1 MSERE
6 ANERRKIKRG
16 SISGLADT
24 TMKVAASQDGQGP
37 QEPETKATVPQQADT
52 SQEGQGPAEPETKT
66 TVPQQ
71 ADASQEGQGPA
82 EPETQAAVPQ
92 QADASQEGQ
101 GPAEPETQVAVPQ
114 QADASQ
120 EGRGPQEPETKAAV
134 PQQADA
140 SQEGQGPA
148 EPETQA
154 AVPQQA
160 DTSQEGQ
167 GPAEPE
173 TQATVPQQ
181 ADASQEGQGPA
192 ESETQAAAPQ
202 QADASQEGQGPEELE
217 EGTGSGRVQEIV
229 ALLKDA
235 IDSDGQSDKQI
246 DVLARNLAE
255 QKRVLLRKA
264 AIRIAEVEAK
274 TEVAVDQFTNEIVG
288 FLESLTQTLKEGNAQ
303 KGLERARKTQDALVM
318 GYWDRFVEGVHGMYQ
333 AKLDETKRKIQATL
347 NATTDDFSRQ
357 IAALFQK
364 SLRQIQ
370 SPAGPFKQRIFRER
384 RLLAG
389 TLVLGLLLG
398 SFLGTLGETLW
409 NRAGPTGLQALRVF
423 APLVV
428 PLSGRTPQ

>member
-6 ANERRKIKRG
+6 TNERRKIKRG

-37 QEPETKATVPQQADT
+37 ALEQDGPSTGRRSQEGRGPEEPETTVSQQADASQEGRGPEEPETKA
-52 SQEGQGPAEPETKT
+52 

-71 ADASQEGQGPA
+71 ADASQEGQGP
-82 EPETQAAVPQ
+82 EELETKATVPQ

-101 GPAEPETQVAVPQ
+101 GPE
-114 QADASQ
+114 
-120 EGRGPQEPETKAAV
+120 EPETKAAV

-140 SQEGQGPA
+140 SQEGRGPE
-148 EPETQA
+148 EPETK
-154 AVPQQA
+154 
-160 DTSQEGQ
+160 
-167 GPAEPE
+167 
-173 TQATVPQQ
+173 ATVPQQ
-181 ADASQEGQGPA
+181 ADASQEGRGP
-192 ESETQAAAPQ
+192 EKPEPKAAVSQ
-202 QADASQEGQGPEELE
+202 QADASQEGRGPAELE
-217 EGTGSGRVQEIV
+217 EDTDSDRVRKLV
-229 ALLKDA
+229 TLLKDA

-264 AIRIAEVEAK
+264 ATRIAEVEAK
-274 TEVAVDQFTNEIVG
+274 TEVAVDQFTDEIVG

-303 KGLERARKTQDALVM
+303 KSLERARKTQDDIVRR
-318 GYWDRFVEGVHGMYQ
+318 YWDRFVGGFHGMYQ
-333 AKLDETKRKIQATL
+333 AKLDETKRKIQVTL

-370 SPAGPFKQRIFRER
+370 SPVVPFRQRIFRER

-409 NRAGPTGLQALRVF
+409 NRAGLTGRQD
-423 APLVV
+423 APGVHS
-428 PLSGRTPQ
+428 PSSRTPLRPDSTMTAHKEASHATTDPCCNDEGRI

>member
-6 ANERRKIKRG
+6 TNERRKIKRG
-16 SISGLADT
+16 SISGLANT
-24 TMKVAASQDGQGP
+24 TMKGAASQEGQGP
-37 QEPETKATVPQQADT
+37 AEKQPDPHIPAKDTAPQQADASQEGQGPAEPETKATVPQQADT
-52 SQEGQGPAEPETKT
+52 SQEGQGPAEPETKAT
-66 TVPQQ
+66 
-71 ADASQEGQGPA
+71 
-82 EPETQAAVPQ
+82 
-92 QADASQEGQ
+92 
-101 GPAEPETQVAVPQ
+101 
-114 QADASQ
+114 
-120 EGRGPQEPETKAAV
+120 
-134 PQQADA
+134 
-140 SQEGQGPA
+140 
-148 EPETQA
+148 
-154 AVPQQA
+154 VPQQA

-173 TQATVPQQ
+173 TKVTVPQQADTSQEGQGPAEPETKVTVPQQ
-181 ADASQEGQGPA
+181 ADASQEGRGP
-192 ESETQAAAPQ
+192 
-202 QADASQEGQGPEELE
+202 QEPEED
-217 EGTGSGRVQEIV
+217 TDSDRVRKLV
-229 ALLKDA
+229 TLLKDA

-264 AIRIAEVEAK
+264 ATRIAEVEAK

-288 FLESLTQTLKEGNAQ
+288 FLESLTQTLKESNAQ
-303 KGLERARKTQDALVM
+303 KGLERARKTQDAIVM
-318 GYWDRFVEGVHGMYQ
+318 RYWDQFVAGVHGMYQ
-333 AKLDETKRKIQATL
+333 AKLDETKRKIQTTL
-347 NATTDDFSRQ
+347 NAATDDFSRQ

-370 SPAGPFKQRIFRER
+370 SPVVPFRQRIFRER

-409 NRAGPTGLQALRVF
+409 NRAGLTGRQTFGVF

>member
-6 ANERRKIKRG
+6 TNERRKIKRG

-24 TMKVAASQDGQGP
+24 TMKIAASQEGQGP
-37 QEPETKATVPQQADT
+37 QEPEPKTTVSQQADASQEGQRPKEPEPKATAPQQADASQEGQGPKEPEPKATVPQQAAG
-52 SQEGQGPAEPETKT
+52 SQEGRGPEEPETKA

-71 ADASQEGQGPA
+71 ADASQEGQGP
-82 EPETQAAVPQ
+82 E
-92 QADASQEGQ
+92 
-101 GPAEPETQVAVPQ
+101 
-114 QADASQ
+114 
-120 EGRGPQEPETKAAV
+120 EPETKAAV

-140 SQEGQGPA
+140 SQEGRGPE
-148 EPETQA
+148 EPETK
-154 AVPQQA
+154 
-160 DTSQEGQ
+160 
-167 GPAEPE
+167 
-173 TQATVPQQ
+173 ATVPQQ
-181 ADASQEGQGPA
+181 ADASQEGQGP
-192 ESETQAAAPQ
+192 EEPETKAVVPQ
-202 QADASQEGQGPEELE
+202 QADASQEGRGPAEPEED
-217 EGTGSGRVQEIV
+217 GDSDRVRKLV
-229 ALLKDA
+229 TLLKDA

-264 AIRIAEVEAK
+264 ATRIAEVEAK
-274 TEVAVDQFTNEIVG
+274 TEVAVDQFTDEIVG

-303 KGLERARKTQDALVM
+303 KSLERARKTQDDIVRR
-318 GYWDRFVEGVHGMYQ
+318 YWDRFVGGFHGMYQ
-333 AKLDETKRKIQATL
+333 AKLDETKRKIQTTL

-370 SPAGPFKQRIFRER
+370 SPVVPLKQRIFRER

-398 SFLGTLGETLW
+398 SLLGTLGETLW
-409 NRAGPTGLQALRVF
+409 NRAGLTGRQALRVF
-423 APLVV
+423 TPLVV

>member
-6 ANERRKIKRG
+6 TNERRKIKRG

-37 QEPETKATVPQQADT
+37 
-52 SQEGQGPAEPETKT
+52 
-66 TVPQQ
+66 
-71 ADASQEGQGPA
+71 
-82 EPETQAAVPQ
+82 
-92 QADASQEGQ
+92 
-101 GPAEPETQVAVPQ
+101 
-114 QADASQ
+114 
-120 EGRGPQEPETKAAV
+120 
-134 PQQADA
+134 
-140 SQEGQGPA
+140 
-148 EPETQA
+148 
-154 AVPQQA
+154 
-160 DTSQEGQ
+160 
-167 GPAEPE
+167 AEPE

-181 ADASQEGQGPA
+181 ADASQEGRGP
-192 ESETQAAAPQ
+192 EEPEPKTTVSQQADASQEGQRPKEPEPKAAVPQ
-202 QADASQEGQGPEELE
+202 QADASQEGQGPEEPETKATVPQQADASQEGQGPE
-217 EGTGSGRVQEIV
+217 EPETKATVPQQADASQEGQGPQEPETKATVPQQADASQEGQGPQEPEEDGDSDRVREIV
-229 ALLKDA
+229 TLLKDA

-246 DVLARNLAE
+246 DVLARDLAK

-264 AIRIAEVEAK
+264 ATRIAEVEAK
-274 TEVAVDQFTNEIVG
+274 TEVAVDQFTDEIVG

-303 KGLERARKTQDALVM
+303 KSLERARKTQDDIVRR
-318 GYWDRFVEGVHGMYQ
+318 YWDRFVGGFHGMYQ
-333 AKLDETKRKIQATL
+333 AKLDETKRKIQVTL

-370 SPAGPFKQRIFRER
+370 SPVVPFRQRIFRER

-409 NRAGPTGLQALRVF
+409 NRAGLTGRQALRVF

>member
-1 MSERE
+1 MSEHE
-6 ANERRKIKRG
+6 ANERRKLKVDTL
-16 SISGLADT
+16 SGLVRSAVH
-24 TMKVAASQDGQGP
+24 KN
-37 QEPETKATVPQQADT
+37 
-52 SQEGQGPAEPETKT
+52 

-82 EPETQAAVPQ
+82 ESEPKAAV
-92 QADASQEGQ
+92 S
-101 GPAEPETQVAVPQ
+101 Q

-120 EGRGPQEPETKAAV
+120 EGRGPQDPEPKAAV

-148 EPETQA
+148 EPEPKA
-154 AVPQQA
+154 A
-160 DTSQEGQ
+160 
-167 GPAEPE
+167 
-173 TQATVPQQ
+173 VPQQ

-192 ESETQAAAPQ
+192 EPEPKAAVPQ
-202 QADASQEGQGPEELE
+202 QADASQEGQGPAEPEED
-217 EGTGSGRVQEIV
+217 TDSDRVRKLV
-229 ALLKDA
+229 TLLKDA

-303 KGLERARKTQDALVM
+303 KGLERARKAQDDIVM
-318 GYWDRFVEGVHGMYQ
+318 RYWDQFVEGFHRMYQ
-333 AKLDETKRKIQATL
+333 AKLDETKQNIQTTL
-347 NATTDDFSRQ
+347 NAATDKFSRQ

-370 SPAGPFKQRIFRER
+370 SPVVPFKQRIFRER

-398 SFLGTLGETLW
+398 SLLGTLGETLW
-409 NRAGPTGLQALRVF
+409 NRAGLTGLQALRVF
-423 APLVV
+423 APLLI

>member
-16 SISGLADT
+16 SISGLANT
-24 TMKVAASQDGQGP
+24 TMKGAASQDGQGP
-37 QEPETKATVPQQADT
+37 AEKQPDPHI
-52 SQEGQGPAEPETKT
+52 PAKD

-82 EPETQAAVPQ
+82 EPETKATVPQQADTSQKGQGPAEPETKATVPQ

-101 GPAEPETQVAVPQ
+101 GPAEPETKVTVPQ

-120 EGRGPQEPETKAAV
+120 EGRGPEEPETKAAV

-140 SQEGQGPA
+140 SQEGQRPA
-148 EPETQA
+148 
-154 AVPQQA
+154 
-160 DTSQEGQ
+160 
-167 GPAEPE
+167 
-173 TQATVPQQ
+173 
-181 ADASQEGQGPA
+181 
-192 ESETQAAAPQ
+192 
-202 QADASQEGQGPEELE
+202 ELE
-217 EGTGSGRVQEIV
+217 EDTDSDRVREIV
-229 ALLKDA
+229 TLLKDA

-264 AIRIAEVEAK
+264 ATRIAEVEAK

-288 FLESLTQTLKEGNAQ
+288 FLESLTQTLKESNAQ
-303 KGLERARKTQDALVM
+303 KGLERARKTQDAIVM
-318 GYWDRFVEGVHGMYQ
+318 RYWDQFVAGVHGMYQ
-333 AKLDETKRKIQATL
+333 AKLDETKRKIQTTL

-370 SPAGPFKQRIFRER
+370 SPVVPFRQRIFRER

-409 NRAGPTGLQALRVF
+409 NRAGLTGRQALRVF

>member
-16 SISGLADT
+16 SISALANT
-24 TMKVAASQDGQGP
+24 TMKGAASQDGQGP
-37 QEPETKATVPQQADT
+37 AEKQPDPHIPAKDTVPQQADASQEGQGPAEKQPDPHIPAKDTVPQQADT
-52 SQEGQGPAEPETKT
+52 SQEGQGPAEPETKD

-82 EPETQAAVPQ
+82 EPETKATVPQ

-101 GPAEPETQVAVPQ
+101 GPEEPETKVTVPQ

-120 EGRGPQEPETKAAV
+120 EGRGPEEPETKAAV

-140 SQEGQGPA
+140 SQEGQRPA
-148 EPETQA
+148 
-154 AVPQQA
+154 
-160 DTSQEGQ
+160 
-167 GPAEPE
+167 
-173 TQATVPQQ
+173 
-181 ADASQEGQGPA
+181 
-192 ESETQAAAPQ
+192 
-202 QADASQEGQGPEELE
+202 ELE
-217 EGTGSGRVQEIV
+217 EDTDSDRVREIV
-229 ALLKDA
+229 TLLKDA

-264 AIRIAEVEAK
+264 ATRIAEVEAK

-288 FLESLTQTLKEGNAQ
+288 FLESLTQTLKESNAQ
-303 KGLERARKTQDALVM
+303 KGLERARKTQDAIVM
-318 GYWDRFVEGVHGMYQ
+318 RYWDRFVAGVHGMYQ
-333 AKLDETKRKIQATL
+333 AKLDETKRKIQVTL

-370 SPAGPFKQRIFRER
+370 SPVVPFRQRIFRER

-398 SFLGTLGETLW
+398 SFLGPLGETLW
-409 NRAGPTGLQALRVF
+409 NRAGLTGRQTFGVF

>member
-1 MSERE
+1 MSEHE
-6 ANERRKIKRG
+6 ANERRKLKVDTL
-16 SISGLADT
+16 SGLVRSAVHKNTVPQQAD
-24 TMKVAASQDGQGP
+24 ASEEGQGP
-37 QEPETKATVPQQADT
+37 KEPETQATVSQQADT
-52 SQEGQGPAEPETKT
+52 SQEGQRPKG
-66 TVPQQ
+66 
-71 ADASQEGQGPA
+71 
-82 EPETQAAVPQ
+82 PETQAAVPQ

-101 GPAEPETQVAVPQ
+101 GPQEPEAQAAVSQ
-114 QADASQ
+114 QADTSQ
-120 EGRGPQEPETKAAV
+120 EGQRPKEPATQATV
-134 PQQADA
+134 SQQADA
-140 SQEGQGPA
+140 SQEGQGPK
-148 EPETQA
+148 EPEE
-154 AVPQQA
+154 
-160 DTSQEGQ
+160 DTDS
-167 GPAEPE
+167 
-173 TQATVPQQ
+173 
-181 ADASQEGQGPA
+181 D
-192 ESETQAAAPQ
+192 
-202 QADASQEGQGPEELE
+202 
-217 EGTGSGRVQEIV
+217 RVREIV

-246 DVLARNLAE
+246 DVLARDLAK

-274 TEVAVDQFTNEIVG
+274 TEVAVDQFTDEIVG

-303 KGLERARKTQDALVM
+303 KGLERARKTQDDIVM

-333 AKLDETKRKIQATL
+333 AKLDETKRKIQTAL
-347 NATTDDFSRQ
+347 NAATDDFSKQ

-370 SPAGPFKQRIFRER
+370 SPVVPFKQRIFRER

-409 NRAGPTGLQALRVF
+409 NRAGLTGRQAFGVF

>member
-24 TMKVAASQDGQGP
+24 TMKIAA
-37 QEPETKATVPQQADT
+37 
-52 SQEGQGPAEPETKT
+52 SQEGQGPAEPETKV
-66 TVPQQ
+66 TVTGRPGTGGTGTESHPQQ

-82 EPETQAAVPQ
+82 E
-92 QADASQEGQ
+92 
-101 GPAEPETQVAVPQ
+101 
-114 QADASQ
+114 
-120 EGRGPQEPETKAAV
+120 
-134 PQQADA
+134 
-140 SQEGQGPA
+140 
-148 EPETQA
+148 
-154 AVPQQA
+154 
-160 DTSQEGQ
+160 
-167 GPAEPE
+167 
-173 TQATVPQQ
+173 
-181 ADASQEGQGPA
+181 
-192 ESETQAAAPQ
+192 
-202 QADASQEGQGPEELE
+202 LE
-217 EGTGSGRVQEIV
+217 EGADSDRVREIV
-229 ALLKDA
+229 TLLKDA

-246 DVLARNLAE
+246 DVLARDLAE

-264 AIRIAEVEAK
+264 ATRIAEVEAK
-274 TEVAVDQFTNEIVG
+274 TEVAVDQFTDEIVG

-303 KGLERARKTQDALVM
+303 KSLERARKTQDDIVM
-318 GYWDRFVEGVHGMYQ
+318 RYWDRFVEGVHGMYQ
-333 AKLDETKRKIQATL
+333 AKLDETKRKIQVAL
-347 NATTDDFSRQ
+347 NAATDDFSRQ

-409 NRAGPTGLQALRVF
+409 NRAGLTGRQAFGVF

>member
-16 SISGLADT
+16 SISGLANT
-24 TMKVAASQDGQGP
+24 TMKGAASQDGQGP
-37 QEPETKATVPQQADT
+37 AEKQPDPNI
-52 SQEGQGPAEPETKT
+52 PAKD

-71 ADASQEGQGPA
+71 ADASQEGQGP
-82 EPETQAAVPQ
+82 E
-92 QADASQEGQ
+92 
-101 GPAEPETQVAVPQ
+101 
-114 QADASQ
+114 
-120 EGRGPQEPETKAAV
+120 EPETKAAV

-140 SQEGQGPA
+140 SQEGQRPQ
-148 EPETQA
+148 EPEE
-154 AVPQQA
+154 
-160 DTSQEGQ
+160 DTDS
-167 GPAEPE
+167 
-173 TQATVPQQ
+173 
-181 ADASQEGQGPA
+181 D
-192 ESETQAAAPQ
+192 
-202 QADASQEGQGPEELE
+202 
-217 EGTGSGRVQEIV
+217 RVREIV
-229 ALLKDA
+229 TLLKDA

-264 AIRIAEVEAK
+264 ATRIAEVEAK

-288 FLESLTQTLKEGNAQ
+288 FLESLTQTLKESNAQ
-303 KGLERARKTQDALVM
+303 KGLERARKTQDAIVM
-318 GYWDRFVEGVHGMYQ
+318 RYWDQFVAGVHGMYQ
-333 AKLDETKRKIQATL
+333 AKLDETKRKIQTTL

-370 SPAGPFKQRIFRER
+370 SPVVPFRQRIFRER

-409 NRAGPTGLQALRVF
+409 NRAGLTGRQTFGVF

>member
-24 TMKVAASQDGQGP
+24 TMKIA
-37 QEPETKATVPQQADT
+37 
-52 SQEGQGPAEPETKT
+52 
-66 TVPQQ
+66 
-71 ADASQEGQGPA
+71 ASQEGRGPT
-82 EPETQAAVPQ
+82 ESETQAAVPQ
-92 QADASQEGQ
+92 QADASREGQ
-101 GPAEPETQVAVPQ
+101 GPKEPEPKATVPQ

-120 EGRGPQEPETKAAV
+120 EGRGPKEPEPKATV
-134 PQQADA
+134 SQQADA
-140 SQEGQGPA
+140 SQEGQRPA
-148 EPETQA
+148 A
-154 AVPQQA
+154 
-160 DTSQEGQ
+160 
-167 GPAEPE
+167 PE
-173 TQATVPQQ
+173 TQAT
-181 ADASQEGQGPA
+181 
-192 ESETQAAAPQ
+192 APQ
-202 QADASQEGQGPEELE
+202 QADASQEGRGPAELE
-217 EGTGSGRVQEIV
+217 EGTDSDRVREIV

-235 IDSDGQSDKQI
+235 IDSDGQSAKQI
-246 DVLARNLAE
+246 DVLARDLAK
-255 QKRVLLRKA
+255 QKRALLRKA
-264 AIRIAEVEAK
+264 ATRIAEVEAK
-274 TEVAVDQFTNEIVG
+274 TEVAVDQFTDEIVG

-303 KGLERARKTQDALVM
+303 KSLERARKTQDAIVM
-318 GYWDRFVEGVHGMYQ
+318 RYWDRFVEGVHGMYQ
-333 AKLDETKRKIQATL
+333 AKLDETKRKIQVTL
-347 NATTDDFSRQ
+347 NAATDDFSRQ

-409 NRAGPTGLQALRVF
+409 NRAGPTGRQTFGVF

>member
-24 TMKVAASQDGQGP
+24 TMKIAASQDGQGP
-37 QEPETKATVPQQADT
+37 AEKQPDPHIPAKDTVPQQA
-52 SQEGQGPAEPETKT
+52 A
-66 TVPQQ
+66 
-71 ADASQEGQGPA
+71 
-82 EPETQAAVPQ
+82 
-92 QADASQEGQ
+92 
-101 GPAEPETQVAVPQ
+101 
-114 QADASQ
+114 ASQ
-120 EGRGPQEPETKAAV
+120 EGRGPEEPETKAAV
-134 PQQADA
+134 PQQADT

-160 DTSQEGQ
+160 DTSQEGRRPEEPETKVTVPQ
-167 GPAEPE
+167 QADTSQEGQEPAEPE
-173 TQATVPQQ
+173 TQAAV
-181 ADASQEGQGPA
+181 
-192 ESETQAAAPQ
+192 PQ
-202 QADASQEGQGPEELE
+202 QADASQEGQGPEEPE
-217 EGTGSGRVQEIV
+217 EDGDSDRVREIV

-246 DVLARNLAE
+246 DKLTHNLAE

-264 AIRIAEVEAK
+264 ATRIAEVEAK
-274 TEVAVDQFTNEIVG
+274 TEVAVEQFTNEIVG
-288 FLESLTQTLKEGNAQ
+288 FLESLTQTLKESNAQ
-303 KGLERARKTQDALVM
+303 QSLERARKTQDAIVM
-318 GYWDRFVEGVHGMYQ
+318 RYWDRFVAGVHGMYQ
-333 AKLDETKRKIQATL
+333 AKLDETKRKIQTTL
-347 NATTDDFSRQ
+347 NAATDDFSRQ

-370 SPAGPFKQRIFRER
+370 SPVVPFRQRIFRER

-398 SFLGTLGETLW
+398 SFLGTLGDTLW
-409 NRAGPTGLQALRVF
+409 NRAGLTGRQALRVF

>member
-24 TMKVAASQDGQGP
+24 TMKVAASQEGQGP
-37 QEPETKATVPQQADT
+37 AELEAQATVPQQADT
-52 SQEGQGPAEPETKT
+52 SQEGRGPEEPEPK
-66 TVPQQ
+66 
-71 ADASQEGQGPA
+71 
-82 EPETQAAVPQ
+82 
-92 QADASQEGQ
+92 
-101 GPAEPETQVAVPQ
+101 
-114 QADASQ
+114 
-120 EGRGPQEPETKAAV
+120 
-134 PQQADA
+134 
-140 SQEGQGPA
+140 
-148 EPETQA
+148 A

-173 TQATVPQQ
+173 TKATVPQQ
-181 ADASQEGQGPA
+181 ADASQEGRGPA
-192 ESETQAAAPQ
+192 EPETKATVPQQADASQEGRGPAEPETKATVPR
-202 QADASQEGQGPEELE
+202 QADASQEGQGPAELE
-217 EGTGSGRVQEIV
+217 EDTDSDRVREIV

-246 DVLARNLAE
+246 DVLTRDLAE
-255 QKRVLLRKA
+255 QKRVFLRKA
-264 AIRIAEVEAK
+264 ATRIAEVEAK

-288 FLESLTQTLKEGNAQ
+288 FLESLTQTLKESNAQ
-303 KGLERARKTQDALVM
+303 KGLERARKTQDAIVM
-318 GYWDRFVEGVHGMYQ
+318 RYWDRFVEGVHGMYQ
-333 AKLDETKRKIQATL
+333 AKLDETKRKIQTTL

-370 SPAGPFKQRIFRER
+370 SPVVPFKQRIFRER

-398 SFLGTLGETLW
+398 SLLGTLGETLW
-409 NRAGPTGLQALRVF
+409 NRGGLTGLQALRVF
-423 APLVV
+423 APLLI

>member
-16 SISGLADT
+16 SISGLANT
-24 TMKVAASQDGQGP
+24 TMKGAASQDGQGP
-37 QEPETKATVPQQADT
+37 AEKQPDPHIPAKDTVPQQADA
-52 SQEGQGPAEPETKT
+52 SQEGQGPAEKQPDPHIPAKD

-82 EPETQAAVPQ
+82 EPETKATVPQ
-92 QADASQEGQ
+92 QADTSQKGQ
-101 GPAEPETQVAVPQ
+101 GPAEPETKVTVPQ

-120 EGRGPQEPETKAAV
+120 EGRGPEEPETKAAV

-140 SQEGQGPA
+140 SQEGQRPA
-148 EPETQA
+148 
-154 AVPQQA
+154 
-160 DTSQEGQ
+160 
-167 GPAEPE
+167 
-173 TQATVPQQ
+173 
-181 ADASQEGQGPA
+181 
-192 ESETQAAAPQ
+192 
-202 QADASQEGQGPEELE
+202 ELE
-217 EGTGSGRVQEIV
+217 EDTDSDRVREIV
-229 ALLKDA
+229 TLLKDA

-264 AIRIAEVEAK
+264 ATRIAEVEAK

-288 FLESLTQTLKEGNAQ
+288 FLESLTQTLKESNAQ
-303 KGLERARKTQDALVM
+303 KSLERARKTQDAIVM
-318 GYWDRFVEGVHGMYQ
+318 RYWDQFVAGVHGMYQ
-333 AKLDETKRKIQATL
+333 AKLDETKRKIQTTL

-370 SPAGPFKQRIFRER
+370 SPVVPFRQRIFRER

-409 NRAGPTGLQALRVF
+409 NRAGLTGRQTFGVF

>member
-16 SISGLADT
+16 SISGLANT
-24 TMKVAASQDGQGP
+24 TMKGAASQDGQGP
-37 QEPETKATVPQQADT
+37 AEKQPDPNI
-52 SQEGQGPAEPETKT
+52 PAKD

-82 EPETQAAVPQ
+82 EPETKATVPQ

-101 GPAEPETQVAVPQ
+101 GPEEPETKVTVPQ

-120 EGRGPQEPETKAAV
+120 EGQGPEEPETKAAV

-140 SQEGQGPA
+140 SQEGQGPE
-148 EPETQA
+148 EPETK
-154 AVPQQA
+154 V
-160 DTSQEGQ
+160 
-167 GPAEPE
+167 
-173 TQATVPQQ
+173 TVPQQ
-181 ADASQEGQGPA
+181 ADASQEGRGP
-192 ESETQAAAPQ
+192 EEPETKAAVPQ
-202 QADASQEGQGPEELE
+202 QADASQEGQRPAELE
-217 EGTGSGRVQEIV
+217 EDTDSDRVREIV
-229 ALLKDA
+229 TLLKDA
-235 IDSDGQSDKQI
+235 IDSNGQSDKQI

-264 AIRIAEVEAK
+264 ATRIAEVEAK

-303 KGLERARKTQDALVM
+303 KSLERARKTQDDIVRR
-318 GYWDRFVEGVHGMYQ
+318 YWDRFVGGFHGMYQ
-333 AKLDETKRKIQATL
+333 AKLDETKRKIQVTL

-370 SPAGPFKQRIFRER
+370 SPVVPFRQRIFRER

-398 SFLGTLGETLW
+398 SFLGTLGDTLW
-409 NRAGPTGLQALRVF
+409 NRAGLTGRQTFGVF

>member
-24 TMKVAASQDGQGP
+24 TMKIA
-37 QEPETKATVPQQADT
+37 
-52 SQEGQGPAEPETKT
+52 
-66 TVPQQ
+66 
-71 ADASQEGQGPA
+71 ASQEGQGPDESETQA
-82 EPETQAAVPQ
+82 AVPQQAAASQEGQGPQDPETQAAVPQ
-92 QADASQEGQ
+92 QAAASQEGQ
-101 GPAEPETQVAVPQ
+101 GP
-114 QADASQ
+114 D
-120 EGRGPQEPETKAAV
+120 
-134 PQQADA
+134 
-140 SQEGQGPA
+140 
-148 EPETQA
+148 
-154 AVPQQA
+154 
-160 DTSQEGQ
+160 
-167 GPAEPE
+167 EPE

-181 ADASQEGQGPA
+181 ADASQEGRGPA
-192 ESETQAAAPQ
+192 EPETKATVPQ
-202 QADASQEGQGPEELE
+202 QADASQEGQGPQDPESKATVPQQADASQEGQGPDEPETKATVPQQADASQEGRGPAEPEED
-217 EGTGSGRVQEIV
+217 GDSGRVREIV
-229 ALLKDA
+229 TLLKDA
-235 IDSDGQSDKQI
+235 IDSDGQSDEKI
-246 DVLARNLAE
+246 DVLARGLAK

-264 AIRIAEVEAK
+264 ATRIAEVEAK
-274 TEVAVDQFTNEIVG
+274 TEVAVEQFTNEIVD

-303 KGLERARKTQDALVM
+303 KSLERARKTQDDIVM

-333 AKLDETKRKIQATL
+333 AKLDETKRKIQTTL
-347 NATTDDFSRQ
+347 NAATDDFSKQ

-370 SPAGPFKQRIFRER
+370 SPVVPFRQRIFRER

-409 NRAGPTGLQALRVF
+409 NRAGLTGHQAIRVF